1 MLWSQGF
8 LTYIQDMTIHG
19 FAVFLGLRAG
29 LQRIIY
35 HGRGVPARFNQ
46 LMEHG
51 HSETTVSVGPASAVK
66 SPSSPSSPSKQPRSR
81 QHQKNK

>member
-35 HGRGVPARFNQ
+35 HGGGVPARFNQ

-51 HSETTVSVGPASAVK
+51 HSETKVSVGPLCREVAKLPIFAFK
-66 SPSSPSSPSKQPRSR
+66 AA
-81 QHQKNK
+81 